1 MLNRPEARNAQNRGM
16 PVELNDAFLRAEAD
30 DEIRVVI
37 LGGTG
42 SMFSSG
48 HDMGSQVSVE
58 EMATHQSWKENGGT
72 REGAERLMLQEW
84 HHIFA
89 HTRRRRNLRQLPIAQ
104 VNGAVFSADTSLLWA
119 WHLIPV
125 SEEPTFASV
134 T

>member
-1 MLNRPEARNAQNRGM
+1 MLVG
-16 PVELNDAFLRAEAD
+16 LIDAFLKAEAD

-58 EMATHQSWKENGGT
+58 EMATHQSWQENGGT

-84 HHIFA
+84 HHFFEN
-89 HTRRRRNLRQLPIAQ
+89 TRRWRHLRKLTIAQ
-104 VNGAVFSADTSLLWA
+104 VPGPVFSAGPMLMWACALLVA
-119 WHLIPV
+119 A
-125 SEEPTFASV
+125 SPTPFPDV
-134 T
+134 VGTPLGLF

>member
-1 MLNRPEARNAQNRGM
+1 MLVG
-16 PVELNDAFLRAEAD
+16 LIDAFLKAEAD

-58 EMATHQSWKENGGT
+58 EMATHQSWQENGDT

-84 HHIFA
+84 HTFFE
-89 HTRRRRNLRQLPIAQ
+89 HTRRSRNLRQITTAQ
-104 VNGAVFSADTSLLWA
+104 MHGTVFSARLM
-119 WHLIPV
+119 LIWTCDLIV
-125 SEEPTFASV
+125 AAE
-134 T
+134 